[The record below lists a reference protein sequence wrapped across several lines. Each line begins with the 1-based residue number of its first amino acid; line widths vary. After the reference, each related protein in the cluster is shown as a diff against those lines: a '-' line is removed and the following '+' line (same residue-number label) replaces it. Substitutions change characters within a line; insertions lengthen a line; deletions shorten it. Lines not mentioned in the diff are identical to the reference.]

1 MLRLKV
7 KEVAISKGFNQSRL
21 QLKAQVTPQLVSRYW
36 HNQVQSV
43 AFEPLEK
50 IARALEVDPREL
62 IEVVEDGT
70 VKASDE
76 EDDAA

>member
-7 KEVAISKGFNQSRL
+7 KEVAISKGFNQSKL

-62 IEVVEDGT
+62 IEVVDGGT
-70 VKASDE
+70 AKVNDE
-76 EDDAA
+76 GEPAA